1 MMMTNKFFDFLIVK
15 KLGKKALT
23 PINLAFNLIPYINA
37 VQRSSDQQAKHDL
50 FMAFATGENQD
61 AAYKQ
66 MNAAYRIQRET
77 MDRMVEQLS
86 RQADVQVANGD
97 HALFVRMSNADAGFG
112 GLAANKLKS
121 KYGLPVFCLRDVDP
135 LNWSGSMRSDC
146 DGLDMVNA
154 SGLAKCSGHQK
165 ACGVMIKRADFERF
179 RAWANQQD
187 WGASAEHEV
196 AACLDIA
203 DITLELCEQLEQYAH
218 LWCNDLPAPRFYSE
232 LTIPPN
238 TTVLCGKA
246 GNTFRYPPFI
256 KFGCDEEI
264 CSIFGTNTAKH
275 VQVIY
280 ELSVNEYG
288 GERYPQ
294 AKIVDWEIEDVDEPA
309 EPALDWDSIFS

>member
-1 MMMTNKFFDFLIVK
+1 MSNKFLDFLIAK
-15 KLGKKALT
+15 KLGKKPLT
-23 PINLAFNLIPYINA
+23 PHALSFNLIPYINA

-50 FMAFATGENQD
+50 FMAFATGDNQD

-97 HALFVRMSNADAGFG
+97 HALFVRMANEDAGFG

-165 ACGVMIKRADFERF
+165 ACGVMIKRANFERF
-179 RAWANQQD
+179 RTWANQQD
-187 WGASAEHEV
+187 WGASAEYEV

-203 DITLELCEQLEQYAH
+203 DITLELCEQLEQYGH
-218 LWCNDLPAPRFYSE
+218 LWGKDVPCPLMYSE

-256 KFGCDEEI
+256 KFGCNEQEMAALV
-264 CSIFGTNTAKH
+264 TNSSKKL
-275 VQVIY
+275 QLIY

-294 AKIVDWEIEDVDEPA
+294 AKIVDWEIEDMDEPDEA
-309 EPALDWDSIFS
+309 EFDWDSVFS